1 MEILIMKLKDLLKQ
15 VKLENKAENKI
26 LTAAIQA
33 LDNGVYEPKVLKE
46 LKIALQQLAT
56 KKELSK
62 SGIKLYT
69 EISKPSFNLDSDLA
83 NSSMTWF

>member
-1 MEILIMKLKDLLKQ
+1 MELKEALIK
-15 VKLENKAENKI
+15 VKLENKAEQEV
-26 LTAAIQA
+26 LTAAIKS

-46 LKIALQQLAT
+46 LKMALQQLAT

>member
-1 MEILIMKLKDLLKQ
+1 MELKEALTK
-15 VKLENKAENKI
+15 VKLENETEQKV
-26 LTAAIQA
+26 LTAAIKS
-33 LDNGVYEPKVLKE
+33 LNNGVYEPKVLKE
-46 LKIALQQLAT
+46 LKIALQQLAA

-62 SGIKLYT
+62 AGIKLYT